1 MPNGFEQFGSFLVV
15 EFEKFSFG
23 FSVKEHAVGWG
34 DEGAEF
40 VFARGV
46 GKHPFIGVE
55 YIEEGFGSE
64 QVEFPE
70 RRQFDF
76 AVTRSGEEGA
86 SVFEDRLRL
95 FDGCDFA
102 CFFFVALGFFF

>member
-1 MPNGFEQFGSFLVV
+1 MPNGFEKFGGFLVV
-15 EFEKFSFG
+15 EFKEFG
-23 FSVKEHAVGWG
+23 FGFGVKEHAVGWG

-55 YIEEGFGSE
+55 YIEEGFGGE
-64 QVEFPE
+64 QQENTE
-70 RRQFDF
+70 RRQINV
-76 AVTRSGEEGA
+76 AVTRSGKEGA
-86 SVFEDRLRL
+86 SVFEDGLCL
-95 FDGCDFA
+95 FGGCDFA

>member
-1 MPNGFEQFGSFLVV
+1 MLPNGFEEFGGFLVV

-23 FSVKEHAVGWG
+23 FGVKEHAVGWG

-55 YIEEGFGSE
+55 YIEEGFG
-64 QVEFPE
+64 
-70 RRQFDF
+70 
-76 AVTRSGEEGA
+76 GE
-86 SVFEDRLRL
+86 
-95 FDGCDFA
+95 
-102 CFFFVALGFFF
+102 